1 MPLMRR
7 LLFLLYGGV
16 FVYAGAVKAWDP
28 AAFVIDIRSF
38 ELLADPWAAWLAMG
52 LPWLEISAGLAVM
65 TGLLRSGGLLLL
77 NACLLVFLA
86 AILSA
91 WARGL
96 DIRCGC
102 FGSSGTSAYTE
113 LLVRDL
119 ALLGLGLW
127 LAFGRRRQKP

>member
-1 MPLMRR
+1 MLRLFLH
-7 LLFLLYGGV
+7 LLFGGV

-28 AAFVIDIRSF
+28 AAFLLDIRSF
-38 ELLADPWAAWLAMG
+38 ELLPDPWAAWLAMS
-52 LPWLEISAGLAVM
+52 LPWLEIFAGLAVM
-65 TGLLRSGGLLLL
+65 TGLLRAGGLLLL
-77 NACLLVFLA
+77 NACLLGFLA
-86 AILSA
+86 AILIA

-102 FGSSGTSAYTE
+102 FGSGGSSEYVE

-127 LAFGRRRQKP
+127 LARKQKR

>member
-1 MPLMRR
+1 MLRLFLH
-7 LLFLLYGGV
+7 LLFGGV

-28 AAFVIDIRSF
+28 AAFLLDIRSF
-38 ELLADPWAAWLAMG
+38 ELLPDPWAAWLAMS
-52 LPWLEISAGLAVM
+52 LPWLEIFAGLAVM
-65 TGLLRSGGLLLL
+65 IGLLRAGGLLLL
-77 NACLLVFLA
+77 NACLLGFLA
-86 AILSA
+86 AILIA

-102 FGSSGTSAYTE
+102 FGSGGSSEYVE

-127 LAFGRRRQKP
+127 LARKQKR

>member
-1 MPLMRR
+1 MLRLFLH
-7 LLFLLYGGV
+7 LLFGGI

-28 AAFVIDIRSF
+28 TAFLLDIRSF
-38 ELLADPWAAWLAMG
+38 ELLPDPWAAWLAMS
-52 LPWLEISAGLAVM
+52 LPWLEIFAGLAVM
-65 TGLLRSGGLLLL
+65 TGLLRAGGLLLL
-77 NACLLVFLA
+77 NACLLGFLA
-86 AILSA
+86 AILIA

-102 FGSSGTSAYTE
+102 FGSGGSSEYVE

-127 LAFGRRRQKP
+127 LARKQKR

>member
-1 MPLMRR
+1 MLRLFLH
-7 LLFLLYGGV
+7 LLFGGV

-28 AAFVIDIRSF
+28 AAFLLDIRSF
-38 ELLADPWAAWLAMG
+38 ELLPDPWAAWLAMS
-52 LPWLEISAGLAVM
+52 LPWLEIFAGLAVM
-65 TGLLRSGGLLLL
+65 TGLLRAGGLLLL
-77 NACLLVFLA
+77 NACLLGFLA
-86 AILSA
+86 AILIA

-102 FGSSGTSAYTE
+102 FGSGGSSEYVE

-127 LAFGRRRQKP
+127 LARRQKR